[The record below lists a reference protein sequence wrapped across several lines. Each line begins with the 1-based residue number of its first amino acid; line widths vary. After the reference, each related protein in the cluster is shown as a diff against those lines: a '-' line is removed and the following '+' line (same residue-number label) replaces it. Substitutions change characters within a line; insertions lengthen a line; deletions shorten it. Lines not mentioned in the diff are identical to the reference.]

1 MNNNKDDT
9 GGFPFTR
16 RKLCSLILIIGL
28 LCSAFFAG
36 QVVGQSGIGN
46 QNYPTAYNSGG
57 PTGAYDYLIFTF
69 ENSTGTY
76 YAAKDSFG
84 RIVDSWTSTDA
95 SIVTNSSI
103 YALPQTEMGV
113 YHGNIQF
120 TGGLFVGHT
129 LFNLPSLLSVEI
141 VGAGQTATV
150 FKMN

>member
-36 QVVGQSGIGN
+36 QAVGQSGIGN

-84 RIVDSWTSTDA
+84 RIVDSWTSTN
-95 SIVTNSSI
+95 VTEVVNNAFDNGESVCLSPSTT
-103 YALPQTEMGV
+103 YTVDSPFYVRG
-113 YHGNIQF
+113 
-120 TGGLFVGHT
+120 T
-129 LFNLPSLLSVEI
+129 LYGTDMYS
-141 VGAGQTATV
+141 
-150 FKMN
+150 